1 MIDLCGAA
9 ALSDPPVDFRE
20 CGLELVHTPG
30 SIQAYGVLAALDDHD
45 LTITHLSGNTEERL
59 GRYPHELLGA
69 SVTKLIGIVG
79 TAFLSEE
86 LPGLVLGARPRRAIR
101 QAVRGQTQIFS
112 LSAHRWDG
120 RLIVELEPEPTA
132 EAGEPAAVSGEART
146 ALSEAAD
153 LYQVARAAVHE
164 LRRLTGGERVVVYR
178 LLGDE
183 GGEVIAEERSPVMTP
198 FLGLRF
204 PPHDLPPSAQRL
216 HQLIGVRLIPDANGY
231 PAEILTAPGRET
243 ERPLDLSFAQLRGVS
258 RFCTQY
264 YRNIR
269 VAGSLTTAI
278 VVDGAFWGM
287 VSCHDQVSRPRPW
300 AVREAAAEL
309 GVLVG
314 QAVARLAQE
323 EESRQARRR
332 DRVLGIVSSR
342 LYSPDNALTGLIT
355 GQPRLNWLVGA
366 SGLAMVSVTAV
377 FRRGWAPPAGD
388 LVALARWLASGA
400 VAGEDGVFSSDHLT
414 AVYPAAEAWQSVA
427 AGILAAVFSREP
439 LGVLMCFRPELRHEV
454 LWGGDP
460 GRPAVADENRR
471 LSPRSSF
478 ERWREEVRGRCRP
491 WGSADRAVMG
501 TLVAQRDTLG
511 PGQTCAT
518 DGVTAAIRECG
529 AWFEN
534 ERMFRDEMLDLVS
547 ECMVLAVHCEPE
559 GRSTTVA
566 VNNRF
571 CDLFRL
577 DMFELVGGDARTI
590 FRRVGLPVELLDQS
604 RQDAPVELEVWSE
617 VIGLR
622 SVRVTREVVAET
634 TGGPGD
640 AVLML
645 VRIQDITEFKRS
657 ADSLRT
663 AHEQARASER
673 TKTQIIAG
681 MSHELRSPLNAI
693 IGFSEAIKSEIAG
706 PVGVAAYRGYASSI
720 YQSGYHLLGL
730 ITDLLDLATID
741 AGRRLLKEEEF
752 NLTETMRDVFQWVN
766 IQFADKSLGWTL
778 DLAEAP
784 ILVKGDSSA
793 VRQAII
799 NLLTNA
805 GKYTRAGGRIFT
817 RVIDVPR
824 RDIIITV
831 EDTGIGIKPV
841 DIARLFQLFERGSDP
856 QVSEVGGTGLGLAIT
871 KALIELHGGSIE
883 LISDGHSGTTA
894 RMVIPGWRRVTPF

>member
-1 MIDLCGAA
+1 MIDLRGGA
-9 ALSDPPVDFRE
+9 SSFEPPVDFHE
-20 CGLELVHTPG
+20 CGREPVHTPG
-30 SIQAYGVLAALDDHD
+30 SIQAYGVLAALDDRD
-45 LTITHLSGNTEERL
+45 LSITHLGGNTDERL
-59 GRYPHELLGA
+59 GKHPLELLGA
-69 SVTKLIGIVG
+69 SVANLIGTDGI
-79 TAFLSEE
+79 AFLVRA
-86 LPGLVLGARPRRAIR
+86 LPLLVPGARPRQEIR
-101 QAVRGQTQIFS
+101 LPVRGQFLTFS

-120 RLIVELEPEPTA
+120 RLIVELEPEPSV
-132 EAGEPAAVSGEART
+132 EAVKPAAVSEEART
-146 ALSEAAD
+146 ALAQAGD
-153 LYQVARAAVHE
+153 LYQVARASVRE
-164 LRRLTGGERVVVYR
+164 LRRLTGGERVMVYR
-178 LLGDE
+178 LLGEE

-204 PPHDLPPSAQRL
+204 PPHDLPLSAQRL
-216 HQLIGVRLIPDANGY
+216 HQLIGVRVIPDAGGY
-231 PAEILTAPGRET
+231 PAEILTAPGREG

-258 RFCTQY
+258 RFCAQY

-269 VAGSLTTAI
+269 VAGSLTAAI
-278 VVDGAFWGM
+278 VVGDAFWGI
-287 VSCHDQVSRPRPW
+287 VSCHDQISRPRPW

-309 GVLVG
+309 GALAG
-314 QAVARLAQE
+314 HAVARLAQE

-332 DRVLGIVSSR
+332 DRILGIVSDR
-342 LYSPDNALTGLIT
+342 LLSPANALTGLIT
-355 GQPRLNWLVGA
+355 CQPRLNWLVGA
-366 SGLAMVSVTAV
+366 SGLAMVSGSAV
-377 FRRGWAPPAGD
+377 FRRGWTPPAGD
-388 LVALARWLASGA
+388 LVALARWLARES
-400 VAGEDGVFSSDHLT
+400 VAADDGVRSSDRLT
-414 AVYPAAEAWQSVA
+414 AVYPAAENWQSVA
-427 AGILAAVFSREP
+427 AGVLAAVFSREP
-439 LGVLMCFRPELRHEV
+439 LGVLMCFRPELRHDV

-460 GRPAVADENRR
+460 GRPVVADENRH

-491 WGSADRAVMG
+491 WTPGDRAVMVA
-501 TLVAQRDTLG
+501 LVAKRDTLG
-511 PGQTCAT
+511 PGQTCAAE
-518 DGVTAAIRECG
+518 GVAAAIRECG

-534 ERMFRDEMLDLVS
+534 ERMLRDEMLDLVS
-547 ECMVLAVHCEPE
+547 ECMVLAVHCEPD
-559 GRSTTVA
+559 GRSITVA
-566 VNNRF
+566 ANNRF

-577 DMFELVGGDARTI
+577 DMFELVGHDARTI
-590 FRRVGLPVELLDQS
+590 FLRVGLPVELLDQS
-604 RQDAPVELEVWSE
+604 RQDSPVELDVWSE

-634 TGGPGD
+634 TGESGG
-640 AVLML
+640 AVLLL

-663 AHEQARASER
+663 AHEQARAAER
-673 TKTQIIAG
+673 AKTQIIAG
-681 MSHELRSPLNAI
+681 MSHELRTPLNAI

-706 PVGVAAYRGYASSI
+706 PVGIAAYRGYASSI

-730 ITDLLDLATID
+730 ITDLLDLATLD

-766 IQFADKSLGWTL
+766 FQFAEKALGWNL
-778 DLAEAP
+778 DLPEPP

-805 GKYTRAGGRIFT
+805 GKYTRAGGRVFA
-817 RVIDVPR
+817 RVINVPH

-831 EDTGIGIKPV
+831 EDTGIGIKQA
-841 DIARLFQLFERGSDP
+841 DIARLFQVFERGSDP

-894 RMVIPGWRRVTPF
+894 RIVIPGWRRVTPS